1 MFDHTLF
8 FSQLTSHCPQPLQV
22 LRQRQL
28 SAPGPGGP
36 GGLQL
41 GGPGPGPS
49 LYGSGSG
56 APSSSSWPT
65 NPIHIKQ
72 EIQIPQVRQ
81 PWPLRRGT
89 DACHIFRFPHWPVH
103 LTAVPVQAWCQAMWA
118 YSQGKWPVPN
128 SSLSLRS
135 TCNNSN
141 CSNSSNNNN
150 NKPNYSSSNSSQ
162 TRQRVFS
169 GRSAPAPAAGAG
181 PAILRM
187 STR

>member
-1 MFDHTLF
+1 M
-8 FSQLTSHCPQPLQV
+8 

-56 APSSSSWPT
+56 APSSGSSWPT

-81 PWPLRRGT
+81 APVATEAGDSCLWLFSGFLT
-89 DACHIFRFPHWPVH
+89 DQFTRQQPQSRHDVRQCEHTVRSPVQSS
-103 LTAVPVQAWCQAMWA
+103 TAVCH
-118 YSQGKWPVPN
+118 SD
-128 SSLSLRS
+128 
-135 TCNNSN
+135 
-141 CSNSSNNNN
+141 
-150 NKPNYSSSNSSQ
+150 
-162 TRQRVFS
+162 
-169 GRSAPAPAAGAG
+169 PAATTTTATAATATTTTSPT
-181 PAILRM
+181 PAAAATT
-187 STR
+187 TRPDKEYSVADQHQLQQQRWPRPPSECQQGRQ

>member
-1 MFDHTLF
+1 MFDHTFF

-41 GGPGPGPS
+41 GGPGPGPG

-56 APSSSSWPT
+56 APSSGSSWPT

-81 PWPLRRGT
+81 PAMGT
-89 DACHIFRFPHWPVH
+89 E
-103 LTAVPVQAWCQAMWA
+103 
-118 YSQGKWPVPN
+118 
-128 SSLSLRS
+128 
-135 TCNNSN
+135 
-141 CSNSSNNNN
+141 
-150 NKPNYSSSNSSQ
+150 
-162 TRQRVFS
+162 
-169 GRSAPAPAAGAG
+169 AAD
-181 PAILRM
+181 
-187 STR
+187 